1 VFVIIASMIMAESEG
16 LLGQSMPSPC
26 GPSAEQR

>member
-16 LLGQSMPSPC
+16 LLGLSMSSPC